1 MTTLATILGYAS
13 GFALMGYHEN
23 PPELI
28 ATSLAINAALGSLT
42 AIIATRRRR
51 NFVLWTVLGF
61 TLGMWALAA
70 MLLIGPA
77 RDARERGPGADF
89 PPTSHAA

>member
-13 GFALMGYHEN
+13 GFALMGYREN

-28 ATSLAINAALGSLT
+28 ATSLAINAALGTLT
-42 AIIATRRRR
+42 ALVAIRRRR
-51 NFVLWTVLGF
+51 NFVLWTALGF
-61 TLGMWALAA
+61 TLGAWALAA
-70 MLLIGPA
+70 VLLLGPA
-77 RDARERGPGADF
+77 RGAAERGPGADF

>member
-1 MTTLATILGYAS
+1 MGTLATILSYSS
-13 GFALMGYHEN
+13 GFALMRYPEN

-28 ATSLAINAALGSLT
+28 ATSLAINAALAPLT
-42 AIIATRRRR
+42 AIIAIRRRR
-51 NFVLWTVLGF
+51 SLVLWTGLGF

-70 MLLIGPA
+70 VLVMGRA
-77 RDARERGPGADF
+77 KDAPERGPGAGF